1 VKGSGN
7 PLALHATTRFQ
18 IMFKNNIPRQRNAR
32 LVSGRPTRSRR
43 EPAAKRATGRSLH
56 EFQPL
61 LPGEAH
67 LLQACQ
73 QGRIAK
79 LGDQVP
85 ETPSDALTV
94 RATFLRF
101 LLLGGDE
108 KAPVHERG
116 TQLQGAVI
124 DGPLDLGG
132 CLIPH
137 NVLLH
142 RCQFTHFFVAQD
154 SQVQGSVTLEGSHL
168 LGGINADRIQCEGGL
183 FLRNGFKATGEVRLL
198 GAQIGGNLDCNG
210 GQFEVEEGNALSADR
225 AVVKGDVFLC
235 DGFKATGV
243 VRLLGAQIG
252 GSLNCNGGQFE
263 IKEGNALSADGL
275 VVNGDVFLN
284 KGFKATGVVRLLGAQ
299 IGGDLTCN
307 GGQFEVKEGDALS
320 ADRSVVKGYVF
331 LCDGFKATG
340 VVRLLGA
347 QIGGSL
353 NCNGGQFEVKEGN
366 ALSADGLVV
375 KGDIVLNG
383 GFKATGVVR
392 LLGAQIGGSLNCSD
406 GQFEVKEGNALSA
419 DRSVVNG
426 SVFLN
431 GGFKATGVVRLL
443 GAQIGGT
450 LNCSSGQFEVKEGNA
465 LSADG
470 SVVKGNVFLNGG
482 FKATGVVR
490 LLGAQIGGNLECT
503 GGHFEVKKGH
513 ALNLEKAVIKG
524 AWLFRKQPHPLCV
537 NASHMQLDVLV
548 DEIDSWDSG
557 SVLDGLR
564 YSALGGSAPTA
575 AKTRREW
582 LNKQPLDHL
591 GIPTQANAFRPQ
603 PWRQLQR
610 VLRDMGH
617 AEDARQIGM
626 AYEEQLRKADLIG
639 RTAPETSK
647 PMAAIKRFISRVTHT
662 LFGWLSGYGYRPM
675 RLVYRM
681 FVVWLICGI
690 GYWCLALPPHNAIGP
705 SDPLI
710 YQNKQYA
717 DCVLGS
723 PQATSAAASCTPHAG
738 NWYLCA
744 PLPAEYSTLSP
755 FAYSLDILLPFVDLG
770 QEKAW
775 GPLVPTPK
783 ELVWEEVMA
792 FSAGHAV
799 RWLVWFE
806 TMFGWVG
813 GLLLVGIVS
822 GFSRRSE
829 E

>member
-1 VKGSGN
+1 M
-7 PLALHATTRFQ
+7 A
-18 IMFKNNIPRQRNAR
+18 
-32 LVSGRPTRSRR
+32 
-43 EPAAKRATGRSLH
+43 E
-56 EFQPL
+56 
-61 LPGEAH
+61 
-67 LLQACQ
+67 
-73 QGRIAK
+73 

-94 RATFLRF
+94 RAAFLRF

-108 KAPVHERG
+108 QAPVHERG
-116 TQLQGAVI
+116 TQLRGAVI
-124 DGPLDLGG
+124 DGPLDLSG

-137 NVLLH
+137 NILLH
-142 RCQFTHFFVAQD
+142 RCQFTHHFSAQD
-154 SQVQGSVTLEGSHL
+154 AQVQGLVTLDGSHM
-168 LGGINADRIQCEGGL
+168 LGGIDADRIQCEGGL
-183 FLRNGFKATGEVRLL
+183 YLREGFKATGEVRLL
-198 GAQIGGNLDCNG
+198 GAQIDGNLDCNG
-210 GQFEVEEGNALSADR
+210 GQFEVKKGNALSADGS
-225 AVVKGDVFLC
+225 VVKGDVFLNEGFKATGEVRLMGAQIGGSLNC
-235 DGFKATGV
+235 SGGQFEVKEGEALSADGSVVKGNVYLNESFKATGEVRLMGAQIGGSLNCRGGQFEVKKGNALSVDRSVVSGTVFLNTGFKATGV
-243 VRLLGAQIG
+243 VRLMGAQIG
-252 GSLNCNGGQFE
+252 GSLYC
-263 IKEGNALSADGL
+263 
-275 VVNGDVFLN
+275 
-284 KGFKATGVVRLLGAQ
+284 R
-299 IGGDLTCN
+299 
-307 GGQFEVKEGDALS
+307 
-320 ADRSVVKGYVF
+320 
-331 LCDGFKATG
+331 
-340 VVRLLGA
+340 
-347 QIGGSL
+347 
-353 NCNGGQFEVKEGN
+353 GGQFEVKEGN
-366 ALSADGLVV
+366 ALSADRSVV
-375 KGDIVLNG
+375 SGTVFLNG

-392 LLGAQIGGSLNCSD
+392 LLGAQIGGSLNCS
-406 GQFEVKEGNALSA
+406 
-419 DRSVVNG
+419 
-426 SVFLN
+426 
-431 GGFKATGVVRLL
+431 
-443 GAQIGGT
+443 
-450 LNCSSGQFEVKEGNA
+450 SGQFEVKEGNA
-465 LSADG
+465 LTVDS
-470 SVVKGNVFLNGG
+470 SVVNGTVFLNGG

-490 LLGAQIGGNLECT
+490 LLGAQIGGNLDCS
-503 GGHFEVKKGH
+503 GGQFEVSEGY

-524 AWLFRKQPHPLCV
+524 AWFFRELQHPLCV
-537 NASHMQLDVLV
+537 NAGHIQLDVLV
-548 DEIDSWDSG
+548 DEIGSWGAG

-564 YSALGGSAPTA
+564 YNALGGSAQTA
-575 AKTRREW
+575 ATTRLEW

-705 SDPLI
+705 SDPLV

-717 DCVLGS
+717 DCVPGS
-723 PQATSAAASCTPHAG
+723 PQAASAAASGTPHAG

-744 PLPAEYSTLSP
+744 SLPAEYSTLSP
-755 FAYSLDILLPFVDLG
+755 FVYSLDILLPFVDLG

-775 GPLVPTPK
+775 GPLIPTPK
-783 ELVWEEVMA
+783 KSVWEEVMA
-792 FSAGHAV
+792 FSAGHVV